1 MSDWTMQDAKRDF
14 ERRLLRSACLVALP
28 MASGWSVS
36 IRSTLGMDGCGW
48 LLDARKREPRQFKT
62 ADAAIRAVQ
71 EIGFEVVKL
80 EVSK

>member
-14 ERRLLRSACLVALP
+14 ERGLLRSACLVALP

-36 IRSTLGMDGCGW
+36 IRSTLGMDGCGC